1 MARFCPF
8 PDNLSEDEHRSKGLV
23 CLAQGISRQGNIPAA
38 LSYSSLTQWVK
49 KRGEERREKEG
60 ECEVC

>member
-38 LSYSSLTQWVK
+38 LSYCT
-49 KRGEERREKEG
+49 
-60 ECEVC
+60 